1 MPRTVALIVL
11 LAGLSACTQTQVP
24 DSGAGVGFGDYDA
37 YLADRERALRT
48 GGPAPV
54 PPSAAARVSD
64 GTAPVPTATGS
75 GFSVE
80 GAGAAIDAA
89 AGTTGAAVTPG
100 ALPDPNP
107 PAIVVTDAS
116 QIPAVTSGTRP
127 RGNAPAGIQE
137 QSGEVAAVRDNVGIS
152 DEQDF
157 AAVSARETIQSDAE
171 RIQQNRDQYV
181 QIAPGALPT
190 RPSDTG
196 PNIVQFAP
204 STDHAVGTEVYRR
217 SGGGG
222 DWARACANFASPD
235 LAQEAFLERGGPDRD
250 RMGVDPD
257 GDGFACTWDPR
268 PFRAAAG
275 RN

>member
-1 MPRTVALIVL
+1 MLCRVALIAL
-11 LAGLSACTQTQVP
+11 MAGLAACAPAPVP
-24 DSGAGVGFGDYDA
+24 DSGSGVGFGDYDA
-37 YLADRERALRT
+37 YLASREAALNT
-48 GGPAPV
+48 GGPAPI
-54 PPSAAARVSD
+54 PPQAALP
-64 GTAPVPTATGS
+64 GQT

-89 AGTTGAAVTPG
+89 AGVVPP

-107 PAIVVTDAS
+107 PSIVVTDAS
-116 QIPAVTSGTRP
+116 QIPVAPTGTRP
-127 RGNAPAGIQE
+127 RGDAPAGIQQ
-137 QSGEVAAVRDNVGIS
+137 QSGEVAGIQDNVGIS

-157 AAVSARETIQSDAE
+157 AAVSSRESIESDAQRIE
-171 RIQQNRDQYV
+171 RNREQYV
-181 QIAPGALPT
+181 QIAPSALPE
-190 RPSDTG
+190 RPSSSG
-196 PNIVQFAP
+196 PSIVEFAL
-204 STDHAVGTEVYRR
+204 STTHPVGSAVYGR

-235 LAQEAFLERGGPDRD
+235 LAQEAFLERGGPERD